1 MSARILVV
9 DDLLPNVKLLEA
21 KLTAEYFNVI
31 TAFSGPEAIEAVN
44 TNPPDLILLD
54 VMMPGMDGFEV
65 CRRLKT
71 DPKTRHIPVVMVTA
85 LSDVEDRV
93 RGLEAGADDFLTKPV
108 SDVAL
113 YARIRSLVRLKLTAD
128 EWRLRQSTGDKLAV
142 GMSPEPQDDDT
153 ATEARIVIIE
163 ESPSVID
170 RLQRTLAGD
179 QHRVEVLKPGPDA
192 IARAAEP
199 DVEMVIVSLLLRD
212 GDGLRLCAQLRSLQ
226 ATRQVPILALVEQG
240 DHDRLAKALDLGVN
254 DYLVRPVE
262 ANELIAR
269 TRTQIRRRRYQLR
282 LRDSYERS
290 ISLAHTDSLT
300 GLYNRRY
307 ASTHFAALF
316 DSAKAA
322 VKPIGVMMID
332 IDHFKQIN
340 DTHGHAIGDEVLRAI
355 ANRLSQHL
363 RAFDTVARWGGEEFV
378 VIMPEADARVAA
390 GVAERLRKRIAA
402 APIAISGTAGQ
413 ITVTASFGV
422 AIAEPETASADDLLS
437 AADAALYAAKRA
449 GRNRI
454 ALAGEGAGDSVAAN
468 AAAGG

>member
-31 TAFSGPEAIEAVN
+31 TAFSGPDALEAVAA
-44 TNPPDLILLD
+44 NPPDLILLD

-65 CRRLKT
+65 CRRLKA
-71 DPKTRHIPVVMVTA
+71 DIKTRHIPVVMVTA

-113 YARIRSLVRLKLTAD
+113 YARIRSLVRLKLMAD
-128 EWRLRQSTGDKLAV
+128 EWRLRQSTGGKLAV
-142 GMSPEPQDDDT
+142 GMAPEPQDDDD
-153 ATEARIVIIE
+153 ATEARIVVIE
-163 ESPSVID
+163 ESASIVE
-170 RLQRTLAGD
+170 RLQKALSVDRD
-179 QHRVEVLKPGPDA
+179 RVEIVAPGPDA

-199 DVEMVIVSLLLRD
+199 DVEMVVVSLMLRE

-254 DYLVRPVE
+254 DYLVRPIE

-307 ASTHFAALF
+307 ASTHFASLF
-316 DSAKAA
+316 ESAKAA
-322 VKPIGVMMID
+322 GKPIGVMMID

-340 DTHGHAIGDEVLRAI
+340 DTHGHAVGDEVLRAI
-355 ANRLSQHL
+355 ANRLGQHL
-363 RAFDTVARWGGEEFV
+363 RSFDTVARWGGEEFV

-390 GVAERLRKRIAA
+390 GVAERLRKRIAS
-402 APIAISGTAGQ
+402 APIAVSAPVGQ

-422 AIAEPETASADDLLS
+422 AIAEPNTESAEELMN
-437 AADAALYAAKRA
+437 AADAALYAAKRG

-454 ALAGEGAGDSVAAN
+454 EMARQSQGGGVAAS